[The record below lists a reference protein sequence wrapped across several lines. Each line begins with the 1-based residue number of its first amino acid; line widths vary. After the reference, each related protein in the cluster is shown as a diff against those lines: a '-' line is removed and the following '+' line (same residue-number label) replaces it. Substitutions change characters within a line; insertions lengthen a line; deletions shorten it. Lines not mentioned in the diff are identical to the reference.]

1 VFPIVQLKEPAKKEV
16 LAWSAAKSFRREAS
30 RADTGTP
37 GGRAALGGRRV
48 IMLATSGS
56 SSAVDA
62 TVLAAELAAEFNA
75 TLRIVHVETA
85 IEYKVGRLAPMRAI
99 ERKLADPF
107 ESPVLRD
114 ARELAWHHG
123 AAATLQLVRGEPS
136 RAIVT
141 ATADHHADLLIIGA
155 PRRNRGLLRKS
166 ATRRWIQAHAPC
178 QVLTPSARREL
189 TI

>member
-1 VFPIVQLKEPAKKEV
+1 MQLKEPPEKEV
-16 LAWSAAKSFRREAS
+16 LAWPAAKSSNREAS
-30 RADTGTP
+30 RTDTGTL

-99 ERKLADPF
+99 ERELADPF

-114 ARELAWHHG
+114 ARKLAWRHG
-123 AAATLQLVRGEPS
+123 AAATLQLVRVEPS
-136 RAIVT
+136 RV
-141 ATADHHADLLIIGA
+141 IIGA
-155 PRRNRGLLRKS
+155 PGRSRGLLRKS

-189 TI
+189 TL